1 MFRGRVNSSATIFTS
16 NNQYSNGTKQISLQE
31 FVSCAIPKTI
41 INGEKLGHAIP
52 GSPTIPISPYQF
64 NNGGFFY
71 PPAAGDASSAGG
83 RHRRHYRRRV
93 AQFHQNRGGSQATQ
107 QEEANQFLQLDR
119 CKSEENHKSF
129 NKSQEICV
137 TSPTVLPHSVPL
149 SSLHKSSPVL
159 CERQM
164 SQRNER
170 RALSVDP
177 VTTTNSTD
185 ATLCLS
191 PSVTA
196 RLGDAVLLQSPC
208 AEWYESIAPNRA
220 KSTPIV
226 CDSNPVAYQQQLIKD
241 SNLTPVQKNYTVRS
255 RSHHQLLAIDH
266 SSRTENSH
274 TPVTPKQY
282 SLDVDLPMGIIGS
295 QDDAETG
302 APLVER
308 YYTGSSHSER
318 GGFKMARSPISVLA
332 PCKGKLR
339 LSIESQNGTIQL
351 HFFEAKSLRTGS
363 DAPCRSFIKVTVV
376 PDKTNSLTQQTQPVE
391 SGSNPQFNETILL
404 NLAKI
409 RHVRRIL
416 ISVYCQLT
424 DGQDS
429 ELLGGMS
436 FGLAG
441 LQSKNRI
448 CGWYYLLNETMARK
462 KHLKAGLEEP
472 RTSDDAKRLSVPSDL
487 ESCPAVP
494 VNRPDTMAP
503 LYYPVSSQQP
513 VLTPTLEKIRS
524 PLVPN
529 RNVSNQPS
537 KSTALH
543 PGVSTFMG
551 LPKTNK
557 ALNNMQLY
565 NFIISRGPKGFG
577 FTLSGGCPVYVSYV
591 EPGSPALQCGVK
603 AGDYIM
609 AVDRFNVSRSSA
621 DSVVRLFRSAQN
633 SVCVTICRSITYN
646 VQLLPTSRSSG
657 VKSLCNLL
665 PSSCFSYAKRSES
678 NGQPRT
684 NIEVAPN
691 SYAQLLTNGCQTF
704 TTLNNRLVPVFQP
717 NTQQS
722 FSNNTT
728 NNAFGLPNSHSSYQV
743 ANIAEN
749 PLSPR
754 LPSSKTENRLMELGS
769 YVRPNSPNLNSVST
783 YSQQT
788 TETNS
793 PGFWETP
800 VDLNLKDQ
808 CNDTQPNTHTTAVRL
823 PKSKSNF
830 TVCSSTGP
838 TEATSRHACPT
849 IFQNARAQLKSPVCI
864 DPHGQPIVNC
874 LKYVSH
880 VQPVDFRVYSARLE
894 HYGCLNLLEYSSCS
908 KVDLL
913 MFPELLLIAQRAP
926 NRFFTVIKDPIYNT
940 KICYVNIPPY
950 ASDQLILQYL
960 DDANRK
966 QIVHFQGQTVG
977 DWLIRIQ
984 GHMAY
989 NSSWWM
995 NGVSSGAP
1003 VNF

>member
-1 MFRGRVNSSATIFTS
+1 
-16 NNQYSNGTKQISLQE
+16 
-31 FVSCAIPKTI
+31 
-41 INGEKLGHAIP
+41 
-52 GSPTIPISPYQF
+52 
-64 NNGGFFY
+64 
-71 PPAAGDASSAGG
+71 
-83 RHRRHYRRRV
+83 
-93 AQFHQNRGGSQATQ
+93 
-107 QEEANQFLQLDR
+107 
-119 CKSEENHKSF
+119 
-129 NKSQEICV
+129 
-137 TSPTVLPHSVPL
+137 
-149 SSLHKSSPVL
+149 
-159 CERQM
+159 M
-164 SQRNER
+164 S
-170 RALSVDP
+170 
-177 VTTTNSTD
+177 
-185 ATLCLS
+185 
-191 PSVTA
+191 
-196 RLGDAVLLQSPC
+196 
-208 AEWYESIAPNRA
+208 
-220 KSTPIV
+220 
-226 CDSNPVAYQQQLIKD
+226 
-241 SNLTPVQKNYTVRS
+241 
-255 RSHHQLLAIDH
+255 
-266 SSRTENSH
+266 
-274 TPVTPKQY
+274 
-282 SLDVDLPMGIIGS
+282 
-295 QDDAETG
+295 
-302 APLVER
+302 
-308 YYTGSSHSER
+308 
-318 GGFKMARSPISVLA
+318 
-332 PCKGKLR
+332 
-339 LSIESQNGTIQL
+339 
-351 HFFEAKSLRTGS
+351 
-363 DAPCRSFIKVTVV
+363 
-376 PDKTNSLTQQTQPVE
+376 
-391 SGSNPQFNETILL
+391 
-404 NLAKI
+404 
-409 RHVRRIL
+409 
-416 ISVYCQLT
+416 
-424 DGQDS
+424 
-429 ELLGGMS
+429 
-436 FGLAG
+436 
-441 LQSKNRI
+441 
-448 CGWYYLLNETMARK
+448 RK

-472 RTSDDAKRLSVPSDL
+472 RTSEDAKRLSVPSDL

-494 VNRPDTMAP
+494 VNRLDTMAP
-503 LYYPVSSQQP
+503 PYLPVSSQQP
-513 VLTPTLEKIRS
+513 LLTPTIENIRS
-524 PLVPN
+524 PVVPS
-529 RNVSNQPS
+529 RSVPSQPS
-537 KSTALH
+537 KSIALH

-565 NFIISRGPKGFG
+565 NLDCPNNELRRVQKLSVLYSKVRPVVVSFPSNTLQFIISRGPKGFG

-657 VKSLCNLL
+657 VKSLCNFL

-678 NGQPRT
+678 NGQPQA

-691 SYAQLLTNGCQTF
+691 SYAQLLPDGCPTF
-704 TTLNNRLVPVFQP
+704 TALNNRLIPVFQP

-722 FSNNTT
+722 FSNPT
-728 NNAFGLPNSHSSYQV
+728 NNAFGLPNSHSSYHV
-743 ANIAEN
+743 TNTADN

-788 TETNS
+788 NETNS

-808 CNDTQPNTHTTAVRL
+808 CNDSHPNTSSMNPTAVRL

-838 TEATSRHACPT
+838 TEATTRQACPT

-950 ASDQLILQYL
+950 AS
-960 DDANRK
+960 
-966 QIVHFQGQTVG
+966 
-977 DWLIRIQ
+977 
-984 GHMAY
+984 
-989 NSSWWM
+989 
-995 NGVSSGAP
+995 
-1003 VNF
+1003 